1 MARVGNRRGAY
12 RVWVRI
18 LHGSIPTR
26 RPRLKWE
33 GNIEVYAQEVEFEG
47 TD

>member
-12 RVWVRI
+12 RVWVKI
-18 LHGSIPTR
+18 FHGRIPTG

-33 GNIEVYAQEVEFEG
+33 GYIEVNVQEVEFEG